1 MITLFLIATLIL
13 FTVNLLILL
22 TSVAQQ
28 YGDYPIQTFQVISL
42 ATLLIMITWNIYA
55 IINV

>member
-1 MITLFLIATLIL
+1 MIILFLIATLIL

-22 TSVAQQ
+22 ISVAQQ
-28 YGDYPIQTFQVISL
+28 YGNYPIQTFQVISL

-55 IINV
+55 IIIV